1 MDIEILLILQ
11 EFRSGPGKILA
22 DFLLKMTF
30 LSEVSSVLVIMAVIY
45 WCVDKAFGT
54 YLLMGWSG
62 NRLANGFLKVTA
74 CVYRPWIRDARIL
87 PYGDSM
93 TTATG
98 YSFPSG
104 HTMNAASIYGGS
116 ALRKELPKALRLALA
131 SMVIL
136 VAFSRNY
143 LGVHTPQDVL
153 VGAAAGLCVM
163 WAVGKMM
170 KHLEEDPGKDVL
182 LLVLGLCLAAA
193 IAVYAYVKPYPID
206 YNEAGE
212 LIVDGAVMANDTFK
226 GIGWCS
232 AFLTGWFLEKRYV
245 GFTTELSMEQR
256 ISRMV
261 YGLLGYYAGS
271 LILVPL
277 IKTMIPGPAG
287 TVTSCFFQMF
297 YVSFLFPLMTKRLE
311 SNKDKNK

>member
-1 MDIEILLILQ
+1 MDIEILLFLQ

-30 LSEVSSVLVIMAVIY
+30 LSEVSSVLVILAVVY
-45 WCVDKAFGT
+45 WCVDKNFGT

-62 NRLANGFLKVTA
+62 NRLVNGFLKVTA

-93 TTATG
+93 KTATG

-104 HTMNAASIYGGS
+104 HTMNAASVYGGP
-116 ALRKELPKALRLALA
+116 ALRKELPKALRITLA
-131 SMVIL
+131 SMVVL

-153 VGAAAGLCVM
+153 VGAVAGLSVM
-163 WAVGKMM
+163 WAAGKMM
-170 KHLEEDPGKDVL
+170 RYLEKEPGKEVL

-212 LIVDGAVMANDTFK
+212 LIVDGAEMANDTFK

-232 AFLTGWFLEKRYV
+232 AFLIGWFLEKCYV
-245 GFTTELSMEQR
+245 GFTTKLSMEQR

-261 YGLLGYYAGS
+261 CGLLGYYAGS

-277 IKTMIPGPAG
+277 IKTMITGPAG
-287 TVTSCFFQMF
+287 TVISCFLQMF
-297 YVSFLFPLMTKRLE
+297 YISFLFPLMMKRLE
-311 SNKDKNK
+311 SRKEKDK